1 MLYGGLGTLNEL
13 KKRMTGKPV
22 AKSHDIS
29 GELLGELMDTIQ
41 TGI

>member
-1 MLYGGLGTLNEL
+1 MDQEVLYGGLGTLNEL

-29 GELLGELMDTIQ
+29 G
-41 TGI
+41 